1 MLYLITTIST
11 HWSSKRN
18 DNKQQE
24 SLTIIGSLWVIE
36 VKGTQCTCDNT
47 TLYEGVWSQ
56 ISHQIWA
63 RVIITRLILPIDK
76 GLASVRAGTR
86 EPGLLFL
93 SGKDEKT
100 HLVYENGC
108 FVNIHGMR

>member
-1 MLYLITTIST
+1 MT
-11 HWSSKRN
+11 SSWDYCRSIP
-18 DNKQQE
+18 Q
-24 SLTIIGSLWVIE
+24 IINE
-36 VKGTQCTCDNT
+36 VLFSGCLGTQCTCDNT